1 MGTLEERTALITGAS
16 SGIGAATARA
26 LHAAG
31 ARIVLAARRRDR
43 LEALADE
50 LGGAEI
56 AQVDVRD
63 WRAVADALGGYEVD
77 VCVAGAGLGLGLEPI
92 QSGDPDDWA
101 AMLGTNV
108 QGLLHTLRAVLP
120 GMIERGSGDVV
131 LIGSVAG
138 RQVYPGGNVYCAS
151 KWAVRGIYEAL
162 RIDVPQPEIRITTVD
177 PGMVKTD
184 FSRVRFKGD
193 EQRAAKVYAGVDHLN
208 PEDVADVVRYVVTR
222 PRHVNIGEVVLWA
235 SAQASTSQLTRQAR
249 KSSKES

>member
-1 MGTLEERTALITGAS
+1 
-16 SGIGAATARA
+16 
-26 LHAAG
+26 
-31 ARIVLAARRRDR
+31 
-43 LEALADE
+43 
-50 LGGAEI
+50 
-56 AQVDVRD
+56 
-63 WRAVADALGGYEVD
+63 
-77 VCVAGAGLGLGLEPI
+77 
-92 QSGDPDDWA
+92 
-101 AMLGTNV
+101 MLDTNV
-108 QGLLHTLRAVLP
+108 KGLLHTLRATLP
-120 GMIERGSGDVV
+120 GMLERGFGDVV

-193 EQRAAKVYAGVDHLN
+193 AERAAKVYEGVDHLN

-235 SAQASTSQLTRQAR
+235 AAQANTSQLTRR
-249 KSSKES
+249 

>member
-1 MGTLEERTALITGAS
+1 MGTLTDRTALVTGAT

-26 LHAAG
+26 LHAEG
-31 ARIVLAARRRDR
+31 AHLVLAARRRER
-43 LEALADE
+43 LEAMARE
-50 LGGAEI
+50 LDGSELVE
-56 AQVDVRD
+56 VDVRD
-63 WRAVADALGGYEVD
+63 WRAVAAAVGGLEID
-77 VCVAGAGLGLGLEPI
+77 VCVANAGLGLGLEPI
-92 QSGDPDDWA
+92 QAGDPDDWA
-101 AMLGTNV
+101 AMLDTNV
-108 QGLLHTLRAVLP
+108 KGLLHTVRATLP

-193 EQRAAKVYAGVDHLN
+193 EGKAAKVYEGVDHLN

-235 SAQASTSQLTRQAR
+235 SAQASTSQLTR
-249 KSSKES
+249 KGT